1 MSLVC
6 GWELEICSFFWVLE
20 EAIVGEVANK
30 LPEWSISNQSR
41 HCCRCDAVRWDMAI
55 GLRQDALR
63 YPLVGLGLII
73 GVRGRC
79 EVQQEIMT
87 DYETCEANIFIL
99 SSMSLP
105 T

>member
-1 MSLVC
+1 
-6 GWELEICSFFWVLE
+6 
-20 EAIVGEVANK
+20 
-30 LPEWSISNQSR
+30 
-41 HCCRCDAVRWDMAI
+41 MAI

-99 SSMSLP
+99 SSVSLP